1 MCLSNMAKSQ
11 DWGLI
16 GFEISTEP
24 QQENEETANCH
35 QHGEERTSKVV
46 QR

>member
-1 MCLSNMAKSQ
+1 MAKSQ

-24 QQENEETANCH
+24 RQEDEEAADCC
-35 QHGEERTSKVV
+35 QHGEEWASQVV
-46 QR
+46 QC